1 MASDFEDKKMKAYT
15 NRRALMDYGMGVFYI
30 GIGIF
35 FFISERFGITID
47 FPQVLTYSFGGLCII
62 YGVFR
67 IYRGYKK
74 KYFN

>member
-15 NRRALMDYGMGVFYI
+15 NRRALMDYGMGVLYF
-30 GIGIF
+30 GMGIF
-35 FFISERFGITID
+35 FFVSDRFGIVID
-47 FPQVLTYSFGGLCII
+47 FPNVLKYAFGGLCVI

-67 IYRGYKK
+67 FYRGYRK